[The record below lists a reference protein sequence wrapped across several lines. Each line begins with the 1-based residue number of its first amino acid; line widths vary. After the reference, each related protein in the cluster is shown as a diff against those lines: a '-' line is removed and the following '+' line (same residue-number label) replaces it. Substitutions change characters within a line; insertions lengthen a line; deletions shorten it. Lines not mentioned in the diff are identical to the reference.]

1 MLKVDMTNSKN
12 VADQGHAASDKDSTR
27 DTGTIRQAG
36 VDDALA
42 QQSHQP
48 DPDSANSGKG
58 LIAWLKTLVTGN
70 AYRNGDHNLR
80 EAIEEYI
87 GELRNEED
95 ISSLTHHEHAMIS
108 NVLKLRDLNVLDIMV
123 PRADIVAVDINISRE
138 EFLALISEKQFSR
151 IPVYNATL
159 DDVVGTIHIK
169 DLLAHL
175 ASSDTGF
182 QIQDLIREV
191 TIVSPAM
198 PVLDLLL
205 HMRQGSGHMCLV
217 VDEYGGIDGLI
228 TVGDVIEAVVGELED
243 EHESDDEP
251 EFTQRRDGSV
261 IANARLNIDE
271 FEKYYGEHLHG
282 TQRDDIDTLGGLIF
296 SIAGRVP
303 ARGEVLTHPETG
315 IIFDIIDADPR
326 RVHRIRVRNIPSAT
340 QHDS

>member
-1 MLKVDMTNSKN
+1 MLKVDMTNN
-12 VADQGHAASDKDSTR
+12 NNLTDEDDASPYQDSTQPPDNVTR
-27 DTGTIRQAG
+27 
-36 VDDALA
+36 A
-42 QQSHQP
+42 QF
-48 DPDSANSGKG
+48 
-58 LIAWLKTLVTGN
+58 GN
-70 AYRNGDHNLR
+70 AVAYQTHPQSADSTHNKKSVLDRLKAFVKRSSYRNGQNNLR

-95 ISSLTHHEHAMIS
+95 ITSLTHHEHAMIS

-138 EFLALISEKQFSR
+138 EFLSLLSEKQFSR
-151 IPVYNATL
+151 IPVYNTTL

-175 ASSDTGF
+175 ASADTDF
-182 QIQDLIREV
+182 QIKDLVREV

-243 EHESDDEP
+243 EHESDDDP

-261 IANARLNIDE
+261 IAHARLSIDE
-271 FEKYYGEHLHG
+271 FERHYGTILDDS
-282 TQRDDIDTLGGLIF
+282 QRDDIDTLGGLIF
-296 SIAGRVP
+296 SIAGRIP
-303 ARGEVLTHPETG
+303 ARGEVLTDPVTG
-315 IIFDIIDADPR
+315 MVFDIIDADPR
-326 RVHRIRVRNIPSAT
+326 RVHRVRVRNIPGSAQDT
-340 QHDS
+340 